1 MKICIECEQEV
12 TVKEL
17 LELLSNLKPET
28 TISFIPQ
35 RSKLL
40 RDGLPNIG
48 DFVPFPFPSEPG
60 DFYHPSKELKITF

>member
-28 TISFIPQ
+28 KISFIPE
-35 RSKLL
+35 RNKLFK
-40 RDGLPNIG
+40 DGLPNIG
-48 DFVPFPFPSEPG
+48 SAPSLPSDPDDFHVRKLLY
-60 DFYHPSKELKITF
+60 FY

>member
-28 TISFIPQ
+28 KISFIPE
-35 RSKLL
+35 RNKLFK
-40 RDGLPNIG
+40 DGLPNIG
-48 DFVPFPFPSEPG
+48 GGFSFPLSPDDFSPSLQ
-60 DFYHPSKELKITF
+60 HLKITF

>member
-28 TISFIPQ
+28 KISFIPE
-35 RSKLL
+35 RSKLFK
-40 RDGLPNIG
+40 DGLPNIG
-48 DFVPFPFPSEPG
+48 DAFPLPLSPNDFFPL
-60 DFYHPSKELKITF
+60 SKELKITF